1 MKRNKQSAGRF
12 SPAFLFKRRDL
23 HPSLSISALVLMV
36 VLLPTLKLNH
46 LLLLSVAL
54 GGMLLH
60 FRISRFF
67 VMMRRMRWL
76 FLSIFLIYAYTTPG
90 QYMLGVP
97 LEVAPTYE
105 GLHAGILQIGRIALV
120 IAGVAVL
127 IATSTREL
135 LMVGIYSIIK
145 PLSFIGIS
153 PERFTARLYLTLQ
166 YIEMSEFKSKNEKS
180 TWQQMLNL
188 NLYSHKQSLLDEVIR
203 LDLPRLGCFDGICI
217 AGLFLVIGVYW

>member
-1 MKRNKQSAGRF
+1 MKRKIQSAGRF
-12 SPAFLFKRRDL
+12 SPAFLFKRRNL
-23 HPSLSISALVLMV
+23 HPSLRILALVLMV
-36 VLLPTLKLNH
+36 VSLPGLKLNH
-46 LLLLSVAL
+46 LLLLGVAL
-54 GGMLLH
+54 GVMLLH

-90 QYMLGVP
+90 QYLLGFP

-105 GLHAGILQIGRIALV
+105 GLHAGLLQIGRIALV

-127 IATSTREL
+127 MATSSREV

-145 PLSFIGIS
+145 PLGLMGVS

-166 YIEMSEFKSKNEKS
+166 YIETSEFKSKNEKS
-180 TWQQMLNL
+180 AWHQMLNL
-188 NLYSHKQSLLDEVIR
+188 NFYSHEQALTDEMIR
-203 LDLPRLGCFDGICI
+203 LDFPKIGFFDAICI
-217 AGLFLVIGVYW
+217 AGLVLLIGVYW

>member
-1 MKRNKQSAGRF
+1 MKRKTQSAGRF
-12 SPAFLFKRRDL
+12 SPAFLFKRCNL
-23 HPSLSISALVLMV
+23 HPSLRISALLLMV
-36 VLLPTLKLNH
+36 VLLPSFKLNH
-46 LLLLSVAL
+46 LLLLGVAL
-54 GGMLLH
+54 AVMLLH

-90 QYMLGVP
+90 QYLLGFP

-105 GLHAGILQIGRIALV
+105 GLHAGLLQVGRIALV

-127 IATSTREL
+127 MATSTREV

-145 PLSFIGIS
+145 PLGLIGVS

-166 YIEMSEFKSKNEKS
+166 YIETSEFKSKNEKS
-180 TWQQMLNL
+180 AWHQMLNL
-188 NLYSHKQSLLDEVIR
+188 NLYSHEQALTDEIIR
-203 LDLPRLGCFDGICI
+203 LDFPKIGFFDAICI
-217 AGLFLVIGVYW
+217 AGLVLLIGVYW

>member
-1 MKRNKQSAGRF
+1 MKRKIQSAGRF
-12 SPAFLFKRRDL
+12 SPAFLFKRCDL
-23 HPSLSISALVLMV
+23 HPSLRISALVLMV
-36 VLLPTLKLNH
+36 VLLPSLKLSH
-46 LLLLSVAL
+46 LLLLGVAL
-54 GGMLLH
+54 GFMLLH
-60 FRISRFF
+60 FRISRYF

-90 QYMLGVP
+90 QYLLSLP

-105 GLHAGILQIGRIALV
+105 GLHAGLLQIGRIALV

-127 IATSTREL
+127 MATSTREV

-145 PLSFIGIS
+145 PLRLIGVS

-166 YIEMSEFKSKNEKS
+166 YIETSEFTSKNEKS

-188 NLYSHKQSLLDEVIR
+188 NLYSHQQLLSDKMIL
-203 LDLPRLGCFDGICI
+203 LDLPRVGFFDGVCM
-217 AGLFLVIGVYW
+217 AGLFLLIGVYW

>member
-1 MKRNKQSAGRF
+1 
-12 SPAFLFKRRDL
+12 
-23 HPSLSISALVLMV
+23 
-36 VLLPTLKLNH
+36 
-46 LLLLSVAL
+46 
-54 GGMLLH
+54 MLLH

-90 QYMLGVP
+90 QYLLGFP

-105 GLHAGILQIGRIALV
+105 GLHAGLIQIGRIALV

-127 IATSTREL
+127 MATSTREV

-145 PLSFIGIS
+145 PLGLIGVS

-166 YIEMSEFKSKNEKS
+166 YIETSEFKSKNEKS
-180 TWQQMLNL
+180 AWHQMLNL
-188 NLYSHKQSLLDEVIR
+188 NFYSHEQSLTDEKIR
-203 LDLPRLGCFDGICI
+203 LDFPKVGFFDAIYI
-217 AGLFLVIGVYW
+217 AGLVLLIGVYW